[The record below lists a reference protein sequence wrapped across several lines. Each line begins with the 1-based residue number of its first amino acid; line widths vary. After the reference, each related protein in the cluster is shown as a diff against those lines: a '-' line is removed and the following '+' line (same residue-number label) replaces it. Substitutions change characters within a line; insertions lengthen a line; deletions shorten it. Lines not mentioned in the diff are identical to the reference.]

1 MWECYRDAVILSSGM
16 NAILIDKL
24 PPKFKPDT
32 LSAQPAKFVPHPAA
46 SYNGAAAS
54 IFCRFTSRM
63 TATLPFLLRSLTDFQ
78 ATGVI
83 PDTSISAVTADS
95 RQVQPGTV
103 FVAIRGGTTD
113 GHRFVPDALAR
124 GAAAVVGTEDLAAQ
138 AVDWP
143 APYVRVADSRLALAT
158 LAAALYGFPTRA
170 MRLIGVT
177 GTDGKTTTT
186 NLITHILRSVGL
198 HAGMISTIGAKIG
211 DADLDTGLHVTTP
224 DAPDIQR
231 YLAQMRDAGCE
242 IAVLETT
249 SHGLHQGR
257 VAAVDFDVAV
267 VTNVTH
273 EHLDYHGSWDAYLD
287 AKATLFRSLAGSTR
301 KLRPD
306 GSSQPKVAVLNA
318 DDGSFDPLRAIPSD
332 LLLSYGVETSSADLH
347 ASQIAYL
354 PDRTTFAVQTPAGA
368 TTVDLP
374 LAGPFNVYN
383 CLAAIGAGLA
393 VGLPLKRI
401 VAAVTTTPGVD
412 GRMERIDCGQDFI
425 AIVDF
430 AHTPI
435 SLQRALEAVRQM
447 TSGRVIAV
455 FGSAGLRDE
464 QKRYLMAETSVRLA
478 DLTVLTA
485 EDPRTESLG
494 TILAQMAE
502 GAQRAGGVEGR
513 DFLRIPDR
521 SAAVLQA
528 VNLARPGDVVVV
540 CGKGH
545 ERSMCFGVT
554 EHPWR
559 DHPVVR
565 WALERRLGLTV
576 APPPFVLPTTPDDL

>member
-1 MWECYRDAVILSSGM
+1 M
-16 NAILIDKL
+16 KT
-24 PPKFKPDT
+24 T
-32 LSAQPAKFVPHPAA
+32 LNPLLL
-46 SYNGAAAS
+46 
-54 IFCRFTSRM
+54 
-63 TATLPFLLRSLTDFQ
+63 TLPDSIV
-78 ATGVI
+78 TGSI
-83 PDTSISAVTADS
+83 PDTSVTAVTADS
-95 RQVQPGTV
+95 RQVRPGTI
-103 FVAIRGGTTD
+103 FVAIRGGTSD
-113 GHRFVPDALAR
+113 GHRFIPDALAS
-124 GAAAVVGTEDLAAQ
+124 GAAAVVGTEDMAAAARQ
-138 AVDWP
+138 ARWP
-143 APYVRVADSRLALAT
+143 APYIRVADARLALAT
-158 LAAALYGFPTRA
+158 LAAALNGFPAHT

-186 NLITHILRSVGL
+186 NLIYHILRSAGL
-198 HAGMISTIGAKIG
+198 QAGMISTIGAKIG

-224 DAPDIQR
+224 DAPDVQR

-287 AKATLFRSLAGSTR
+287 AKATLFRSLAGSAR

-306 GSSQPKVAVLNA
+306 GSPQPKVAILNA
-318 DDGSFDPLRAIPSD
+318 DDASYDPLRALPAD
-332 LLLSYGVETSSADLH
+332 LQLSYGVETSSADLH
-347 ASQIAYL
+347 ASQITYL
-354 PDRTTFAVQTPAGA
+354 PDRTTFIAQTPAGS
-368 TTVDLP
+368 TGSPTGELVELP
-374 LAGPFNVYN
+374 LAGPFNVSN

-393 VGLPLKRI
+393 VGLPLDRI
-401 VAAVTTTPGVD
+401 VAAVATMPGVD
-412 GRMERIDCGQDFI
+412 GRMERIDCGQDFT

-430 AHTPI
+430 AHTPV
-435 SLQRALEAVRQM
+435 SLQRALEAVRPM
-447 TSGRVIAV
+447 TRGRVIAV
-455 FGSAGLRDE
+455 FGSAGLRDV

-485 EDPRTESLG
+485 EDPRSESLD

-513 DFLRIPDR
+513 DFVRIADR
-521 SAAVLQA
+521 SAAVLHA

-545 ERSMCFGVT
+545 EQSMCFGVT

-559 DHPVVR
+559 DQPVVR
-565 WALERRLGLTV
+565 WALQRRLGLTH
-576 APPPFVLPTTPDDL
+576 APPPFHLPTTPDDL